1 MQGGYLEVSQ
11 AEQEA
16 TSTDKPIS
24 NHPKI
29 ISEKGYR
36 CVCLNA
42 RSIVNK
48 KNELNIMVE
57 DIDPHI
63 IGITESWAN
72 IDITDAELGLTGY
85 VMFRKDRIGR
95 RGGGVILYVKESIQA
110 YEIKLERE
118 ADCDEA
124 VWCKIVSGNS
134 KLTIG
139 LVYRS
144 PNINEEDNTKIKNA
158 IKEVSKGECIIMGD
172 FNHGHIQWNSLE
184 STGIEDQQFLCLIQ
198 DSFLTQHVLEP
209 TRGENVLDIVLSSQQ
224 ELVDN
229 VKIFEPLGNS
239 DHNQIHFDI
248 NVKSESK
255 NKKTYKR
262 NFHKGNY
269 KDMRKY
275 LAQLDW
281 NNMLMDKTAI
291 ECWNILKYEIESII
305 DKFVPFRKQGKR
317 CRKKHLSKEAI
328 RKIMLKQTMWRVY
341 RRTRKEEDYAKYK
354 EALNAATTE
363 IRQSKRSYE
372 QKLACNIKTD
382 SKSFYAYVRSK
393 QNVQDKVGP
402 LEDSA
407 GNIISQGFL
416 MAEDLNGYF
425 SSVFTKEDISSLPV
439 ADAKFQGAKSD
450 YLGPLVVTPE
460 LVARKIKAMKDNK
473 SPGVDGI
480 PPKLLMETVDQIS
493 IPLARVFNLSL
504 KEGVVPFEWK
514 EANII
519 PLFKKGSRNKS
530 ENYRPVS
537 LTSVICKLLERL
549 IKDHMVDFLVKH
561 KLLNS
566 SQHGFLKARSCL
578 TNILCF
584 LEEITKWIDMGSPV
598 DIIYLDFQKA
608 FDKVP
613 HQRLLLKL
621 KAHGIGDSITDW
633 IEQWLTDRRQRV
645 VVDGEVS
652 NWKSVLSG
660 VPQGS
665 VLGPIL
671 FLIYIN
677 DLDDSITSNVLKFAD
692 DTKLFRK
699 VNTDGDKQHL
709 QNDLDRLVKWSEKW
723 QMLFNFGKCKCL
735 HTGHRNLNVNYKMGA
750 TVLGTT
756 VKEKDLGVTISADMK
771 VSEQCGIAASKG
783 NQILGL
789 IRRNI
794 TYKGKKL
801 IIPLYKAIV
810 RPHLEYCIQAW
821 RPYRKKDIDTLERIQ
836 RRATKMIPE
845 LRDLSYEE
853 RLKECGLTTLE
864 TRRLRGDQIE
874 VFKILN
880 GYENIDRNMFFS
892 LKKDSRTR
900 GHQVKLVKDQCR
912 LDIRKHSFS
921 QRTINEWNKLS
932 TDCVT
937 ASSVNMFKNKV
948 DTYIRRAGYK

>member
-1 MQGGYLEVSQ
+1 
-11 AEQEA
+11 
-16 TSTDKPIS
+16 
-24 NHPKI
+24 
-29 ISEKGYR
+29 
-36 CVCLNA
+36 
-42 RSIVNK
+42 
-48 KNELNIMVE
+48 
-57 DIDPHI
+57 
-63 IGITESWAN
+63 
-72 IDITDAELGLTGY
+72 
-85 VMFRKDRIGR
+85 
-95 RGGGVILYVKESIQA
+95 
-110 YEIKLERE
+110 
-118 ADCDEA
+118 
-124 VWCKIVSGNS
+124 
-134 KLTIG
+134 
-139 LVYRS
+139 
-144 PNINEEDNTKIKNA
+144 
-158 IKEVSKGECIIMGD
+158 
-172 FNHGHIQWNSLE
+172 
-184 STGIEDQQFLCLIQ
+184 
-198 DSFLTQHVLEP
+198 
-209 TRGENVLDIVLSSQQ
+209 
-224 ELVDN
+224 
-229 VKIFEPLGNS
+229 
-239 DHNQIHFDI
+239 
-248 NVKSESK
+248 
-255 NKKTYKR
+255 
-262 NFHKGNY
+262 
-269 KDMRKY
+269 
-275 LAQLDW
+275 
-281 NNMLMDKTAI
+281 
-291 ECWNILKYEIESII
+291 
-305 DKFVPFRKQGKR
+305 
-317 CRKKHLSKEAI
+317 
-328 RKIMLKQTMWRVY
+328 
-341 RRTRKEEDYAKYK
+341 
-354 EALNAATTE
+354 
-363 IRQSKRSYE
+363 
-372 QKLACNIKTD
+372 
-382 SKSFYAYVRSK
+382 
-393 QNVQDKVGP
+393 
-402 LEDSA
+402 
-407 GNIISQGFL
+407 
-416 MAEDLNGYF
+416 MAEALNGYF

-460 LVARKIKAMKDNK
+460 LVAKKIKAMKDNK

-480 PPKLLMETVDQIS
+480 PPKLLMETVEQIS

-578 TNILCF
+578 TNMLCF
-584 LEEITKWIDMGSPV
+584 LEEITKWIDVGSPV

-709 QNDLDRLVKWSEKW
+709 QNNLDRLVKWSEKW

-735 HTGHRNLNVNYKMGA
+735 HTGHGNLNVNYKMGD

-821 RPYRKKDIDTLERIQ
+821 RPYHKKDIDTLERIQ
-836 RRATKMIPE
+836 RRATKIIPE

-853 RLKECGLTTLE
+853 RKE
-864 TRRLRGDQIE
+864 
-874 VFKILN
+874 
-880 GYENIDRNMFFS
+880 
-892 LKKDSRTR
+892 
-900 GHQVKLVKDQCR
+900 VKRISD
-912 LDIRKHSFS
+912 
-921 QRTINEWNKLS
+921 
-932 TDCVT
+932 
-937 ASSVNMFKNKV
+937 
-948 DTYIRRAGYK
+948 

>member
-1 MQGGYLEVSQ
+1 M
-11 AEQEA
+11 
-16 TSTDKPIS
+16 
-24 NHPKI
+24 N
-29 ISEKGYR
+29 
-36 CVCLNA
+36 
-42 RSIVNK
+42 
-48 KNELNIMVE
+48 
-57 DIDPHI
+57 
-63 IGITESWAN
+63 
-72 IDITDAELGLTGY
+72 
-85 VMFRKDRIGR
+85 
-95 RGGGVILYVKESIQA
+95 
-110 YEIKLERE
+110 
-118 ADCDEA
+118 
-124 VWCKIVSGNS
+124 
-134 KLTIG
+134 
-139 LVYRS
+139 
-144 PNINEEDNTKIKNA
+144 
-158 IKEVSKGECIIMGD
+158 
-172 FNHGHIQWNSLE
+172 
-184 STGIEDQQFLCLIQ
+184 
-198 DSFLTQHVLEP
+198 
-209 TRGENVLDIVLSSQQ
+209 
-224 ELVDN
+224 
-229 VKIFEPLGNS
+229 
-239 DHNQIHFDI
+239 
-248 NVKSESK
+248 
-255 NKKTYKR
+255 
-262 NFHKGNY
+262 
-269 KDMRKY
+269 
-275 LAQLDW
+275 
-281 NNMLMDKTAI
+281 KTAI

-305 DKFVPFRKQGKR
+305 DKFFPFQKQGKR

-328 RKIMLKQTMWRVY
+328 RKIMVKQTMWRVY

-372 QKLACNIKTD
+372 QKLACNIKND

-439 ADAKFQGAKSD
+439 ADAKFQGAKSE

-460 LVARKIKAMKDNK
+460 LVAKKIKAMKDNK

-480 PPKLLMETVDQIS
+480 PPKLLMETVEQIS

-537 LTSVICKLLERL
+537 LTTVICKLLERL

-566 SQHGFLKARSCL
+566 SQHGFHKARSCL
-578 TNILCF
+578 TNMLCF
-584 LEEITKWIDMGSPV
+584 LEEITKWIDVGSPV

-660 VPQGS
+660 VPQVS

-709 QNDLDRLVKWSEKW
+709 QNDLDILVKWSEKW

-735 HTGHRNLNVNYKMGA
+735 HTGHGNLNVNYKMGD

-756 VKEKDLGVTISADMK
+756 VKEKDLGVTMSADMK

-810 RPHLEYCIQAW
+810 RLHLEYCIQAW

-900 GHQVKLVKDQCR
+900 GHEVKLVKDQCR

-932 TDCVT
+932 TDCAT

-948 DTYIRRAGYK
+948 DTYLRRAGYK

>member
-1 MQGGYLEVSQ
+1 MY
-11 AEQEA
+11 
-16 TSTDKPIS
+16 
-24 NHPKI
+24 
-29 ISEKGYR
+29 
-36 CVCLNA
+36 
-42 RSIVNK
+42 
-48 KNELNIMVE
+48 
-57 DIDPHI
+57 
-63 IGITESWAN
+63 
-72 IDITDAELGLTGY
+72 
-85 VMFRKDRIGR
+85 
-95 RGGGVILYVKESIQA
+95 
-110 YEIKLERE
+110 
-118 ADCDEA
+118 
-124 VWCKIVSGNS
+124 
-134 KLTIG
+134 
-139 LVYRS
+139 
-144 PNINEEDNTKIKNA
+144 
-158 IKEVSKGECIIMGD
+158 
-172 FNHGHIQWNSLE
+172 
-184 STGIEDQQFLCLIQ
+184 
-198 DSFLTQHVLEP
+198 
-209 TRGENVLDIVLSSQQ
+209 
-224 ELVDN
+224 
-229 VKIFEPLGNS
+229 
-239 DHNQIHFDI
+239 
-248 NVKSESK
+248 
-255 NKKTYKR
+255 
-262 NFHKGNY
+262 
-269 KDMRKY
+269 
-275 LAQLDW
+275 QL
-281 NNMLMDKTAI
+281 
-291 ECWNILKYEIESII
+291 
-305 DKFVPFRKQGKR
+305 
-317 CRKKHLSKEAI
+317 
-328 RKIMLKQTMWRVY
+328 WRVY

-530 ENYRPVS
+530 DNYRPVS

-578 TNILCF
+578 TNMLCF

-677 DLDDSITSNVLKFAD
+677 DLDESITSNVLKFAD

-735 HTGHRNLNVNYKMGA
+735 HTGHGNLNVNYKMGA

-900 GHQVKLVKDQCR
+900 GHEVKLVKDQCR

>member
-1 MQGGYLEVSQ
+1 
-11 AEQEA
+11 
-16 TSTDKPIS
+16 
-24 NHPKI
+24 
-29 ISEKGYR
+29 
-36 CVCLNA
+36 
-42 RSIVNK
+42 
-48 KNELNIMVE
+48 
-57 DIDPHI
+57 
-63 IGITESWAN
+63 
-72 IDITDAELGLTGY
+72 
-85 VMFRKDRIGR
+85 
-95 RGGGVILYVKESIQA
+95 
-110 YEIKLERE
+110 
-118 ADCDEA
+118 
-124 VWCKIVSGNS
+124 
-134 KLTIG
+134 
-139 LVYRS
+139 
-144 PNINEEDNTKIKNA
+144 
-158 IKEVSKGECIIMGD
+158 
-172 FNHGHIQWNSLE
+172 
-184 STGIEDQQFLCLIQ
+184 
-198 DSFLTQHVLEP
+198 
-209 TRGENVLDIVLSSQQ
+209 
-224 ELVDN
+224 
-229 VKIFEPLGNS
+229 
-239 DHNQIHFDI
+239 
-248 NVKSESK
+248 
-255 NKKTYKR
+255 
-262 NFHKGNY
+262 
-269 KDMRKY
+269 
-275 LAQLDW
+275 
-281 NNMLMDKTAI
+281 MLMNKTAI

-305 DKFVPFRKQGKR
+305 DRFVPFQKQGKR

-341 RRTRKEEDYAKYK
+341 RRTRKDEDYAKYK
-354 EALNAATTE
+354 EALNEATTE
-363 IRQSKRSYE
+363 IRQSNRSYE
-372 QKLACNIKTD
+372 QKLACNIKND

-416 MAEDLNGYF
+416 MAEDINGYF
-425 SSVFTKEDISSLPV
+425 SSVFTKEDISLLPA

-460 LVARKIKAMKDNK
+460 LVAKKIKAMKDNK

-480 PPKLLMETVDQIS
+480 PPKLLMETVEQIS

-504 KEGVVPFEWK
+504 KEGYVPFEWK

-530 ENYRPVS
+530 ENYRPVR

-549 IKDHMVDFLVKH
+549 IKDHMVEFLVKH
-561 KLLNS
+561 NLLNS

-578 TNILCF
+578 TNMLCF
-584 LEEITKWIDMGSPV
+584 LEEITKWIDVGSPV

-665 VLGPIL
+665 VLGLIL

-735 HTGHRNLNVNYKMGA
+735 HTGHRNLNVNYKMGD

-794 TYKGKKL
+794 TYKGKQL
-801 IIPLYKAIV
+801 IIRLYKAIV
-810 RPHLEYCIQAW
+810 RPHLEYCIQTW

-900 GHQVKLVKDQCR
+900 GHEVKLVKDQCR

-948 DTYIRRAGYK
+948 DTYLRRAGYK

>member
-1 MQGGYLEVSQ
+1 MKLRVS
-11 AEQEA
+11 
-16 TSTDKPIS
+16 
-24 NHPKI
+24 
-29 ISEKGYR
+29 
-36 CVCLNA
+36 
-42 RSIVNK
+42 SIN
-48 KNELNIMVE
+48 LF
-57 DIDPHI
+57 P
-63 IGITESWAN
+63 
-72 IDITDAELGLTGY
+72 
-85 VMFRKDRIGR
+85 
-95 RGGGVILYVKESIQA
+95 
-110 YEIKLERE
+110 
-118 ADCDEA
+118 
-124 VWCKIVSGNS
+124 
-134 KLTIG
+134 
-139 LVYRS
+139 
-144 PNINEEDNTKIKNA
+144 
-158 IKEVSKGECIIMGD
+158 
-172 FNHGHIQWNSLE
+172 
-184 STGIEDQQFLCLIQ
+184 
-198 DSFLTQHVLEP
+198 
-209 TRGENVLDIVLSSQQ
+209 
-224 ELVDN
+224 
-229 VKIFEPLGNS
+229 
-239 DHNQIHFDI
+239 
-248 NVKSESK
+248 SK
-255 NKKTYKR
+255 NKENGVERNTCQKR
-262 NFHKGNY
+262 
-269 KDMRKY
+269 
-275 LAQLDW
+275 QL
-281 NNMLMDKTAI
+281 
-291 ECWNILKYEIESII
+291 E
-305 DKFVPFRKQGKR
+305 
-317 CRKKHLSKEAI
+317 
-328 RKIMLKQTMWRVY
+328 KIMLKQTMWRVY

-363 IRQSKRSYE
+363 ITQSKRSYE
-372 QKLACNIKTD
+372 QKLACNIKND

-416 MAEDLNGYF
+416 MAEYLNGYF

-450 YLGPLVVTPE
+450 YLGPLIVTPE
-460 LVARKIKAMKDNK
+460 LVAKKIKAMKDNK

-480 PPKLLMETVDQIS
+480 PPKLLMETVEQIS

-504 KEGVVPFEWK
+504 KQGVVPFEWK

-578 TNILCF
+578 TNMLCF
-584 LEEITKWIDMGSPV
+584 LEEITKWIDVGSPV

-621 KAHGIGDSITDW
+621 KAHGFGDSITDW
-633 IEQWLTDRRQRV
+633 IEQWLNDRRQRV

-677 DLDDSITSNVLKFAD
+677 DLDDSITSNILKFAD

-699 VNTDGDKQHL
+699 VNTDGDKQYL

-735 HTGHRNLNVNYKMGA
+735 HTGHGNLNANYKMGD

-756 VKEKDLGVTISADMK
+756 VKEKDLGITISADMK
-771 VSEQCGIAASKG
+771 VSEQCGIAASMG

-821 RPYRKKDIDTLERIQ
+821 RPYRKKDIYTLERIQ

-853 RLKECGLTTLE
+853 RLKECSLTTLE

-874 VFKILN
+874 VFKILI

-892 LKKDSRTR
+892 LKKDSITR
-900 GHQVKLVKDQCR
+900 GHEVKLVKDQCR

-921 QRTINEWNKLS
+921 QRTIN
-932 TDCVT
+932 
-937 ASSVNMFKNKV
+937 
-948 DTYIRRAGYK
+948 

>member
-1 MQGGYLEVSQ
+1 
-11 AEQEA
+11 
-16 TSTDKPIS
+16 
-24 NHPKI
+24 
-29 ISEKGYR
+29 
-36 CVCLNA
+36 
-42 RSIVNK
+42 
-48 KNELNIMVE
+48 
-57 DIDPHI
+57 
-63 IGITESWAN
+63 
-72 IDITDAELGLTGY
+72 
-85 VMFRKDRIGR
+85 
-95 RGGGVILYVKESIQA
+95 
-110 YEIKLERE
+110 
-118 ADCDEA
+118 
-124 VWCKIVSGNS
+124 
-134 KLTIG
+134 
-139 LVYRS
+139 
-144 PNINEEDNTKIKNA
+144 
-158 IKEVSKGECIIMGD
+158 
-172 FNHGHIQWNSLE
+172 
-184 STGIEDQQFLCLIQ
+184 
-198 DSFLTQHVLEP
+198 
-209 TRGENVLDIVLSSQQ
+209 
-224 ELVDN
+224 
-229 VKIFEPLGNS
+229 
-239 DHNQIHFDI
+239 
-248 NVKSESK
+248 
-255 NKKTYKR
+255 
-262 NFHKGNY
+262 
-269 KDMRKY
+269 
-275 LAQLDW
+275 
-281 NNMLMDKTAI
+281 
-291 ECWNILKYEIESII
+291 
-305 DKFVPFRKQGKR
+305 
-317 CRKKHLSKEAI
+317 
-328 RKIMLKQTMWRVY
+328 
-341 RRTRKEEDYAKYK
+341 
-354 EALNAATTE
+354 
-363 IRQSKRSYE
+363 
-372 QKLACNIKTD
+372 
-382 SKSFYAYVRSK
+382 
-393 QNVQDKVGP
+393 
-402 LEDSA
+402 
-407 GNIISQGFL
+407 
-416 MAEDLNGYF
+416 
-425 SSVFTKEDISSLPV
+425 
-439 ADAKFQGAKSD
+439 
-450 YLGPLVVTPE
+450 
-460 LVARKIKAMKDNK
+460 MKDNK

-578 TNILCF
+578 TNMLCF
-584 LEEITKWIDMGSPV
+584 LEEITKWIDVGLPV

-677 DLDDSITSNVLKFAD
+677 DLDDSITSNILKFA
-692 DTKLFRK
+692 
-699 VNTDGDKQHL
+699 DGDKQHL

-735 HTGHRNLNVNYKMGA
+735 HTGHGNLNVNYKMRD

-783 NQILGL
+783 NQIVGL

-880 GYENIDRNMFFS
+880 GYENINRNMFFS

-900 GHQVKLVKDQCR
+900 GHEVKLVKDQCR
-912 LDIRKHSFS
+912 LDIRKHSFA

-948 DTYIRRAGYK
+948 DTYLRRAGYTSQRCQLVISLHALILIKCSKFYVVAVGCHSISNNDILVCCFVGDDINNTSFSLNVYRMALGTMKLCKVGDH